1 MRKFTKILCAVL
13 AAVCMVCAFAS
24 CSKGNYKTSNTGKG
38 LNVDM
43 TKVAQEIDSMKAEE
57 FEATDGDSDY
67 VLLKIKD
74 YGDIVIVLRDDIAP
88 ITVENFKKL
97 VSEGFYDGTIFHRVI
112 EGFMI
117 QGGGFDENYTQK
129 NTDTIKGEF
138 SQNNVKNNL
147 THIRGVISMARTSVM
162 DSATSQF
169 FIVHEDS
176 PYLNGAYASFGY
188 VIAGMDV
195 VDAIATCEVAGSSDS
210 PAPVENVVIES
221 ATFVVPK

>member
-1 MRKFTKILCAVL
+1 MMKFTKILCAVL

-43 TKVAQEIDSMKAEE
+43 TKVAQEIDSMKAED

-129 NTDTIKGEF
+129 NTETIKGEF

-176 PYLNGAYASFGY
+176 PHLNGAYASFGY

-195 VDAIATCEVAGSSDS
+195 VDAIATCEVAGDPNS

>member
-1 MRKFTKILCAVL
+1 MA
-13 AAVCMVCAFAS
+13 
-24 CSKGNYKTSNTGKG
+24 NP
-38 LNVDM
+38 
-43 TKVAQEIDSMKAEE
+43 VATITMEN
-57 FEATDGDSDY
+57 
-67 VLLKIKD
+67 
-74 YGDIVIVLRDDIAP
+74 GDIIKLELYPEKAP
-88 ITVENFKKL
+88 NTVNNFISL
-97 VSEGFYDGTIFHRVI
+97 ANSGFYDGLIFHRVI
-112 EGFMI
+112 PGFMI

-176 PYLNGAYASFGY
+176 PHLNGAYASFGY

>member
-13 AAVCMVCAFAS
+13 AAVCMVCTFAS

-43 TKVAQEIDSMKAEE
+43 TKVAQEIDSMKAED

-67 VLLKIKD
+67 VL
-74 YGDIVIVLRDDIAP
+74 
-88 ITVENFKKL
+88 
-97 VSEGFYDGTIFHRVI
+97 TIFHRVI

-176 PYLNGAYASFGY
+176 PHLNGAYASFGY

-195 VDAIATCEVAGSSDS
+195 VDAIATCEVAGDPNS